1 MLVKIVGVALVSLP
15 IVLPSPAIH
24 NYRVRGSVDPPF
36 PFPTHHPSTS
46 TSPDS
51 SETPVFLRE
60 GAGLVSISV
69 EVRGGEDAMMML
81 VRAASISWAEG
92 LARSRFPGSAVRVV
106 FPIDGDDFFAGDG
119 ASEGIE
125 HSLPETLAG

>member
-1 MLVKIVGVALVSLP
+1 MI
-15 IVLPSPAIH
+15 
-24 NYRVRGSVDPPF
+24 RV
-36 PFPTHHPSTS
+36 
-46 TSPDS
+46 
-51 SETPVFLRE
+51 
-60 GAGLVSISV
+60 SV
-69 EVRGGEDAMMML
+69 EVRDVDSPLMVL
-81 VRAASISWAEG
+81 VRAASISRAEG